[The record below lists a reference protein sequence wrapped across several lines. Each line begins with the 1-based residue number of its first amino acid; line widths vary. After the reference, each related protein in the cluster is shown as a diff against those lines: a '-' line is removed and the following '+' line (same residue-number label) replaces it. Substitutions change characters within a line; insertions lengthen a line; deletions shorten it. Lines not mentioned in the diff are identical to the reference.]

1 MRSHRIQRAVRR
13 SDLTLAESILMN
25 ALIDLVDWQ
34 TWSTL
39 TTLKVLTNETRL
51 NKATITKRL
60 KYFESKGF
68 IKRKRNGDERGFTR
82 TAYEIQIDT
91 LEAYLS
97 QWMPKNTKKQDTPLV
112 ASGDKVGAS
121 GNPLGAS
128 SNPLGASGAFN
139 GASGNNP
146 MVPQATTNQP
156 SIINLNSNLDNQ
168 PSNSSKDNARGA
180 SLEGVKKEVRRIPAG
195 QFGAGAILID
205 GDDWEPGRKTNSNQA
220 WIEGGWTPPSREER
234 LKAYK

>member
-1 MRSHRIQRAVRR
+1 MSSHRIQRAVRR

-68 IKRKRNGDERGFTR
+68 IKRRRNGDERGFTR

-91 LEAYLS
+91 LEAYLN
-97 QWMPKNTKKQDTPLV
+97 QWMPKNTKKQDVPLV

-121 GNPLGAS
+121 GNPLVAS
-128 SNPLGASGAFN
+128 SNLLGASGAFS

-156 SIINLNSNLDNQ
+156 SIINLNSNLEYQ
-168 PSNSSKDNARGA
+168 PSNSPKDNARGA
-180 SLEGVKKEVRRIPAG
+180 SIEGVKKEVKRYPKG
-195 QFGAGAILID
+195 HFFAGAIIVEE
-205 GDDWEPGRKTNSNQA
+205 DDWIPEKKNDDPFGGDGWGRKN
-220 WIEGGWTPPSREER
+220 
-234 LKAYK
+234 

>member
-1 MRSHRIQRAVRR
+1 
-13 SDLTLAESILMN
+13 MN

-91 LEAYLS
+91 LEAYLN

-121 GNPLGAS
+121 GNPLV
-128 SNPLGASGAFN
+128 ASGAFN

-146 MVPQATTNQP
+146 LVPQATTNQP

-168 PSNSSKDNARGA
+168 QGH
-180 SLEGVKKEVRRIPAG
+180 
-195 QFGAGAILID
+195 FFAGAIIVEE
-205 GDDWEPGRKTNSNQA
+205 DDWIPEKKNDDPFGGEGWGRKN
-220 WIEGGWTPPSREER
+220 
-234 LKAYK
+234 

>member
-1 MRSHRIQRAVRR
+1 
-13 SDLTLAESILMN
+13 MN

-91 LEAYLS
+91 LEAYLN

-121 GNPLGAS
+121 GNPLV
-128 SNPLGASGAFN
+128 ASGAFN

-146 MVPQATTNQP
+146 LVPQATTNQP

-168 PSNSSKDNARGA
+168 PSNSPKDNARGA
-180 SLEGVKKEVRRIPAG
+180 SIEEVKKEVKRYPKG
-195 QFGAGAILID
+195 HFFAGAIIVEE
-205 GDDWEPGRKTNSNQA
+205 DDWIPEKKNDDPFGGEGWGRKN
-220 WIEGGWTPPSREER
+220 
-234 LKAYK
+234 